1 MVREVS
7 LMSLEALRRR
17 RTSHAKLWFQ
27 RAQAE
32 ASTEQQ
38 EDGKE
43 ATEESCRSLKGA
55 WFSSK
60 CPRASPSNLRLS
72 P

>member
-43 ATEESCRSLKGA
+43 ATEESCRPLKGGHRGVLQTPERSLV
-55 WFSSK
+55 F
-60 CPRASPSNLRLS
+60 L
-72 P
+72 